1 MSDQEVE
8 SPTVSLEEGS
18 PEALHAQHALELLKS
33 EQNLT
38 SGILGGAIG
47 AVLGASVWAG
57 VTGVTGYQIGWM
69 AVGVGFL
76 AGFGVRLLG
85 KGIDRAFGVA
95 GALLSLAGCGLGN
108 LLAVCGL
115 LSNQEGIP
123 FFDLLS
129 RLDLEMVAE
138 LMVATFSPMDLVFYG
153 IAMYEGYKF
162 SFRPLSPEDL
172 ALPSE
177 E

>member
-1 MSDQEVE
+1 MWDS
-8 SPTVSLEEGS
+8 SPDSGYACLGRASTEPLGS
-18 PEALHAQHALELLKS
+18 P
-33 EQNLT
+33 
-38 SGILGGAIG
+38 
-47 AVLGASVWAG
+47 
-57 VTGVTGYQIGWM
+57 
-69 AVGVGFL
+69 
-76 AGFGVRLLG
+76 R
-85 KGIDRAFGVA
+85 
-95 GALLSLAGCGLGN
+95 ALLSLAGCGLGN